1 MTDVVAGLESLSAVE
16 EALLHDPSIAVGS
29 GYIESKWV
37 AEHVLAAAGD
47 NTRLKPAIV
56 RLGQL
61 TGGRNGYWKT
71 TEWIPSMIASGYFL
85 GGLPDRSN
93 VSPLNYHNV
102 YTLTIVDHELASS

>member
-16 EALLHDPSIAVGS
+16 EALLHDPSIPVGS

-37 AEHVLAAAGD
+37 AEHVLAAAGN

-61 TGGRNGYWKT
+61 TGGRNGFWKM
-71 TEWIPSMIASGYFL
+71 TEWIPSMIVSGYFL
-85 GGLPDRSN
+85 EGLVLVRYIFKGSN
-93 VSPLNYHNV
+93 DVV
-102 YTLTIVDHELASS
+102 YCLFHF